1 MSKVSLIACVKSKRS
16 SRSPAASLYTS
27 PLFRKSLLYA
37 LENSD
42 SQYILSAK
50 HGLLNLSDRIDPYEQ
65 TLNGASSEVR
75 KAWGENVLSQLQ
87 NNLKRSDK
95 ILFLAGAEY
104 KRPIETQLRLVGH
117 KILDPFNGL
126 SLGRRLASLR
136 QKNDEVNLSKANR
149 EFYKLLNKL
158 FVAQLGGRRLGES
171 SGKIG
176 WPQRGVY
183 IFLEPSEVSNDA
195 HVGKM
200 KFRVTRVGTHA
211 VSKDSKTTL
220 WDRISTHRGSEAGGG
235 SHRSSI
241 FRSHVGAAI
250 ATKFPGSTVSSWG
263 IGSTALPHVREA
275 ESAMENAVSKYLGET
290 RVLWLDVPDDAGP
303 ASDRAYLERN
313 AIGILSRWSILHP
326 SMSDDWLGNYSGN
339 PNIALSGLWNLN
351 HLFERPHEDFIEVL
365 GVYIRAMLG
374 GLKPPP
380 QSIAPKSWYNQAKL
394 PDSKQFS
401 FNLDD
406 SAEAAPK

>member
-1 MSKVSLIACVKSKRS
+1 MSTISLIACVKSKRS
-16 SRSPAASLYTS
+16 TRSPAASLYTS

-37 LENSD
+37 LGNSD
-42 SQYILSAK
+42 SQFILSAK
-50 HGLLNLSDRIDPYEQ
+50 YGLLSLSDKIDPYEQ
-65 TLNGASSEVR
+65 TLNGASSAVR
-75 KAWGENVLSQLQ
+75 KAWGETVLTQLQ
-87 NNLKRSDK
+87 KNLKKSDN

-136 QKNDEVNLSKANR
+136 QKNDEDNLAKANR
-149 EFYKLLNKL
+149 DFYKLMNKL

-171 SGKIG
+171 SGKSG

-183 IFLEPSEVSNDA
+183 IFLEPSEISNDA

-211 VSKDSKTTL
+211 VSKESKTTL
-220 WDRISTHRGSEAGGG
+220 WDRISTHRGSEAGSG

-241 FRSHVGAAI
+241 FRSHVGTAI
-250 ATKFPGSTVSSWG
+250 AAKFPDNLVSSWG
-263 IGSTALPHVREA
+263 TGTTAPPEVRKG
-275 ESAMENAVSKYLGET
+275 ESALESAVSKYLGET
-290 RVLWLDVPDDAGP
+290 RVLWLDVPDDASP

-313 AIGILSRWSILHP
+313 AISVLSRWSILHP
-326 SMSDDWLGNYSGN
+326 SISDDWLGTYSGN

-351 HLFERPHEDFIEVL
+351 YLFGRPHENFIDVL
-365 GVYIRAMLG
+365 RVYVEAMLG
-374 GLKPPP
+374 ELPPPP
-380 QSIAPKSWYNQAKL
+380 QSIAPKSWYTQTKL